1 MICEC
6 TQAEQKILELLWQ
19 HGGMTK
25 DELAYALFSQC
36 GWSQSAVYT
45 LLGRMQQKNVI
56 SLEESQNV
64 ERYVCR
70 TGRGQVTTA
79 QSVIAMNWCERLKR
93 RFIKGGKYQ

>member
-1 MICEC
+1 MYEC

-19 HGGMTK
+19 HVGMTK
-25 DELAYALFSQC
+25 DELAYALCSQC

-70 TGRGQVTTA
+70 AGRGQVTTKR
-79 QSVIAMNWCERLKR
+79 SPIAMSMPERLKR
-93 RFIKGGKYQ
+93 RFAKGGKHQ